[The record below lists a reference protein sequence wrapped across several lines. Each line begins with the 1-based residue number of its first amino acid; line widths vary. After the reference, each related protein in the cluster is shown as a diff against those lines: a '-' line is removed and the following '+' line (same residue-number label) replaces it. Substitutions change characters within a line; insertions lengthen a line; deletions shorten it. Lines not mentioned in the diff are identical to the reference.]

1 MRLRRQLFLASL
13 ATFILLHIVLR
24 PLLLQVPDAIT
35 NSKHAADVPP
45 QTLQIISST
54 SPPPPPPRTTSYA
67 ACARIR
73 SDRLL
78 VYAAHS
84 GFGNQEL
91 SLRRALLVS
100 YVLNRTLVLPP
111 ILKQS
116 DLAFGPPEVR
126 CRNGSR
132 WQAQMQRRAEQ
143 LYIARA
149 TGGNGDGDDGVG
161 GGTAAPPYESLRGA
175 YDFLEIESL
184 LGTRLVDFN
193 QLLEG
198 VTNQWEHPLI
208 TAPVAPLGCSKSDRY
223 TYQTLRAITA
233 HQYNEPI
240 LKVGSTYFLKAHLQS
255 LRSDDGCFDH
265 FAEKVLALPHSA
277 SVQRMANS
285 LLPRLQDKP
294 FASIHI
300 RLADSGVQQQQQ
312 QPQQM
317 PDDGAEEESAT
328 AAHAQLSKELRWL
341 SVRLSKRLH
350 GPSLPHHLYIATN
363 IQGGVNSDLLAPLCG
378 AQGIVAGGITTTG
391 TTAMRDR
398 EPRRKAAIPPT
409 FNCSD
414 LNTLGGLPQ
423 QANQQYHLSTGTAS
437 LLIDQAIASR
447 AARGFYSTSKFCGP
461 PGFRKSTFSEGIAL
475 RWQLLH
481 AGSGMSSKPLCAHA
495 MEYALLQGKT
505 ARGEYVY

>member
-1 MRLRRQLFLASL
+1 M
-13 ATFILLHIVLR
+13 
-24 PLLLQVPDAIT
+24 
-35 NSKHAADVPP
+35 
-45 QTLQIISST
+45 
-54 SPPPPPPRTTSYA
+54 
-67 ACARIR
+67 
-73 SDRLL
+73 
-78 VYAAHS
+78 
-84 GFGNQEL
+84 
-91 SLRRALLVS
+91 
-100 YVLNRTLVLPP
+100 LPP

-198 VTNQWEHPLI
+198 IANQWEHPLI

-255 LRSDDGCFDH
+255 LRSDDSCFDH

-285 LLPRLQDKP
+285 LLPRLQHKP

-312 QPQQM
+312 PQQNARRRSRRRERDRRARAALQRASM
-317 PDDGAEEESAT
+317 VERAPLQAAPRPVLT
-328 AAHAQLSKELRWL
+328 ASSLHRDEHSRRRQL
-341 SVRLSKRLH
+341 
-350 GPSLPHHLYIATN
+350 
-363 IQGGVNSDLLAPLCG
+363 GVLAPLCG
-378 AQGIVAGGITTTG
+378 AQGIVTGGITTTG

-398 EPRRKAAIPPT
+398 EARRKAAVPPT

-423 QANQQYHLSTGTAS
+423 HPNQQYHLSTGTAS

-447 AARGFYSTSKFCGP
+447 AARGSIRPQS
-461 PGFRKSTFSEGIAL
+461 S
-475 RWQLLH
+475 
-481 AGSGMSSKPLCAHA
+481 AGRQASANQPS
-495 MEYALLQGKT
+495 
-505 ARGEYVY
+505 ARASR